1 MTLDLEAYRKRSEEF
16 SQALS
21 REHYEGRAGLK
32 ERVDYVAIYE
42 AYADLFTRDAVES
55 VRNRRETAEGEE
67 ANRLRLLLEQ
77 VTLSYISNRT
87 RKLREDSEN
96 FESAAQVELPGG
108 EKLPY
113 RLSFVRMLNEP
124 DRKKRQHLEDARLSV
139 SNGKNKYL
147 EPLHQTV
154 HALAGE
160 LGYAS
165 YLEMLGLLKSFPIRP
180 VHDSMRAF
188 LQKTEALYERKMGKA
203 LEAIGTELDQARRH
217 DAGHAFRG
225 KEFDG
230 VFPLEKIVEAVG
242 ASVRRMGLELTADG
256 RIALDLEERPTK
268 SPRAFCVPIRV
279 PAEVMLVILP
289 RGGMDDYHAF
299 LQELGHALH
308 FAWVRPDAPYEHR
321 RLGDNSV
328 TEGFAMLFDHLL
340 MNGRWLTDALGI
352 KKPEPLLRHQ
362 YLFELHMLRRY
373 AAKMDYELTLHA
385 SAKLEGKPEVYA
397 EGLSRATRVQYSPA
411 LYLDD
416 VDPHFYCA
424 NYLRAW
430 MLQAALA
437 AELTERFGEA
447 WFHDPRAGDLLK
459 GLWAEGQKE
468 NAEGILARLSGDK
481 PPAHTPEPLLAAI
494 ERHLG

>member
-1 MTLDLEAYRKRSEEF
+1 M
-16 SQALS
+16 
-21 REHYEGRAGLK
+21 
-32 ERVDYVAIYE
+32 
-42 AYADLFTRDAVES
+42 
-55 VRNRRETAEGEE
+55 
-67 ANRLRLLLEQ
+67 
-77 VTLSYISNRT
+77 
-87 RKLREDSEN
+87 
-96 FESAAQVELPGG
+96 
-108 EKLPY
+108 
-113 RLSFVRMLNEP
+113 
-124 DRKKRQHLEDARLSV
+124 
-139 SNGKNKYL
+139 
-147 EPLHQTV
+147 
-154 HALAGE
+154 
-160 LGYAS
+160 
-165 YLEMLGLLKSFPIRP
+165 
-180 VHDSMRAF
+180 
-188 LQKTEALYERKMGKA
+188 
-203 LEAIGTELDQARRH
+203 
-217 DAGHAFRG
+217 
-225 KEFDG
+225 
-230 VFPLEKIVEAVG
+230 EKIVDAVG

-299 LQELGHALH
+299 LHELGHALH
-308 FAWVRPDAPYEHR
+308 YAWVRPDAPYEHR

-385 SAKLEGKPEVYA
+385 SAELEGKPEVYA

-468 NAEGILARLSGDK
+468 NAEGILARLSGNK
-481 PPAHTPEPLLAAI
+481 PPALTPEPLLAAI